1 MKSDGSSKHMSVKEL
16 LIVLVV
22 SLGSFMAGLDA
33 TIVNI
38 ALPSIAKG
46 FNVPTVHASWV
57 LNAYLVIL
65 VSLLLLAAKI
75 GDMKGYKKVFLV
87 GFAIFTIGSLLCG
100 IAPSINSLIGFRML
114 QAIGGAIIAALGSVM
129 VTSYLG
135 NEVRG
140 SALGL
145 VAMFTMLGVAMGPVI
160 GGFLTS
166 IFSWRF
172 IFLVNIPVG
181 VIAVLLGIFV
191 IPALK
196 AQAPT
201 IKLDL
206 AGVFLLFI
214 ALASLIFG
222 LNTITGPNITN
233 GFFSLII
240 SLIFWILFLVSQIK
254 AKEPLVVLSVL
265 KDRAYTF
272 QNLDILI
279 LQLGLAG
286 VMFLMPFYLE
296 IVKSLPTG
304 TAGALLLALPVGNI
318 LTSPIAGKISDV
330 IGTKKLIIIG
340 FVIAIIALFLLS
352 TLTVLSHSE
361 EFVLYLFILGAGAGI
376 AYAPLNSAIM
386 GVSPEK
392 ERGMTSGLIKMM
404 TNLGSSL
411 GVALTILVFG
421 YVLGP
426 KVAQVEAHTIS
437 PHVIMPGFQAAFFFC
452 MALQVIGLILII
464 VVKESKEESKE
475 SQPFSQEAY

>member
-1 MKSDGSSKHMSVKEL
+1 MSVKEL

-57 LNAYLVIL
+57 LNAYLIIL

-145 VAMFTMLGVAMGPVI
+145 VAMFTILGVAMGPVI

-464 VVKESKEESKE
+464 VIKESKEESKE

>member
-1 MKSDGSSKHMSVKEL
+1 MSVKEL

-57 LNAYLVIL
+57 LNAYLIIL

>member
-1 MKSDGSSKHMSVKEL
+1 MSVKEL

-57 LNAYLVIL
+57 LNAYLIIL

-464 VVKESKEESKE
+464 VIKESKEESKE